1 VFIYFQNAAN
11 FPRPH
16 GVDRAIVKTGARRGA
31 APSARTPR
39 KFPIV
44 PQRRSLTRHQARPM
58 EEVHRFTGSRQSSSS
73 GTGTLQSDQQP
84 KRATEQSP
92 RRQGEGFVESERSAA
107 ELRLR
112 EEEQF
117 GNERNQWNT
126 KRNRPPGPRSVGFVT
141 NFRRNDVCAVAV
153 LQSQSGKTASVS
165 AVPRTKVKVSGGT
178 QTCSSDLQQSHSE
191 FCDGFVSGSSLRLS
205 FRIKRST
212 VQELF
217 SDRQCGEPAQPV
229 GEGKVDDG
237 VTKSSKGCRPRLRTS
252 LEAGQA

>member
-39 KFPIV
+39 KFPII

-153 LQSQSGKTASVS
+153 LQS
-165 AVPRTKVKVSGGT
+165 R
-178 QTCSSDLQQSHSE
+178 
-191 FCDGFVSGSSLRLS
+191 FVSGSSLRLS